1 MKLLNDYKQS
11 AGIRRK
17 DDNIVTRQMHLEL
30 FVALRLAK
38 GGRKFAGAA
47 AAAGRHTGIWMLTAA
62 AVRRRLRLIDL

>member
-1 MKLLNDYKQS
+1 
-11 AGIRRK
+11 
-17 DDNIVTRQMHLEL
+17 VTRQMHLEL

-47 AAAGRHTGIWMLTAA
+47 AAAGRHTGIWMLTAT